1 MEDNQLIHLSHSPGF
16 VTISTQQ
23 TALLALLSAGILRR
37 GKNVYMK
44 VIWAIYICV
53 FLCIYIYM
61 CVCVCGVV
69 TMNTN
74 LPLNLNLCCQKH
86 KKKRLLMG
94 NRAKNIEG
102 CGKNNRDSERLKGA
116 QNHYESRNEY
126 EETLNDYK
134 EAQSDYSWMQN
145 N

>member
-1 MEDNQLIHLSHSPGF
+1 MEDNQLIHLSHSPGY

-74 LPLNLNLCCQKH
+74 LPLNLNPSMLSETQQEKALNGQQG
-86 KKKRLLMG
+86 KKYRGMRK
-94 NRAKNIEG
+94 EQQ
-102 CGKNNRDSERLKGA
+102 RLKTTKRGPK
-116 QNHYESRNEY
+116 SLRV
-126 EETLNDYK
+126 T
-134 EAQSDYSWMQN
+134 
-145 N
+145 

>member
-1 MEDNQLIHLSHSPGF
+1 
-16 VTISTQQ
+16 
-23 TALLALLSAGILRR
+23 
-37 GKNVYMK
+37 
-44 VIWAIYICV
+44 
-53 FLCIYIYM
+53 
-61 CVCVCGVV
+61 
-69 TMNTN
+69 
-74 LPLNLNLCCQKH
+74 
-86 KKKRLLMG
+86 MG

-116 QNHYESRNEY
+116 RNHYETRNEY

>member
-1 MEDNQLIHLSHSPGF
+1 
-16 VTISTQQ
+16 
-23 TALLALLSAGILRR
+23 
-37 GKNVYMK
+37 
-44 VIWAIYICV
+44 
-53 FLCIYIYM
+53 
-61 CVCVCGVV
+61 
-69 TMNTN
+69 
-74 LPLNLNLCCQKH
+74 
-86 KKKRLLMG
+86 MG